1 MYLYIFEHHNTYYV
15 IFKYKI
21 LYKPFYYEL
30 EALTCLINTFLK
42 IDAKFLFS
50 GLKKINI
57 FL

>member
-1 MYLYIFEHHNTYYV
+1 V